1 MNGEGGAGQKRT
13 HDQMMM
19 GKQSLTYDPRGEVYV
34 HGQIF
39 RGGKSGFFDEKNI
52 LVRNFS
58 EKFRIPA
65 RRYESFRKN
74 SVSQNPAENLDFSRI
89 YQKFRSRIPV
99 AKFSDTA
106 YAQREENRYAHPVQL
121 LFVE

>member
-74 SVSQNPAENLDFSRI
+74 SVSQNPAENLDFSRKK
-89 YQKFRSRIPV
+89 YTEFSEKFLISGPGYGYFRKNPYLF
-99 AKFSDTA
+99 AKKRF
-106 YAQREENRYAHPVQL
+106 
-121 LFVE
+121 